1 MMNEKLYRNHLA
13 ILRDEMRVA
22 MGCTEPIAI
31 AYAAAFARKVLG
43 TMPEHCRLLC
53 SGNIIKNAKAVT
65 VPNSGGRKG
74 MEAAAVIGITGG
86 DPDRELAV
94 LESVTPEDITLADT
108 LLAADFCTC
117 ELAENVANLY
127 VRAEV
132 AGGGHTAAVVLED
145 HHTHVARIEK
155 DGELIGGAEAADSTF
170 PVDEAAGTDAGEA
183 GADRMLLNIKNIL
196 EFAECV
202 DLDEIRD
209 LLEMAIAYNSAISAE
224 GLKGG
229 CGMDIGRTLMEKSP
243 TYTGRTNARL
253 RARALAAAGSD
264 ARMSGVSL
272 PVVINSGSGNQG
284 ITVTMPILVYAEEYG
299 TDHDT
304 MLRALVIGNLISV
317 HQKKYIGSLSAYCGA
332 TSAATASVCG
342 IAYMYFKKT
351 HEEERT
357 YKVVCDILT
366 NSLET
371 IGGMVCDGA
380 KASCAAKISIAVE
393 NAMMAF
399 QLANT
404 GHVFQPGEGMTME
417 DPEETIAAVGRM
429 GRVGMKSTDVEILKI
444 MLGQAEEE

>member
-1 MMNEKLYRNHLA
+1 MDERLYRNHLA

-31 AYAAAFARKVLG
+31 AYAAAVAGKTLG
-43 TMPEHCRLLC
+43 VMPERCRLLC

-65 VPNSGGRKG
+65 VPNSGGKKG
-74 MEAAAVIGITGG
+74 MEAAAVLGIIGG
-86 DPDRELAV
+86 DPERELAV
-94 LESVTPEDITLADT
+94 LESITPEDIARADE
-108 LLAADFCTC
+108 LLAAGFCTC
-117 ELAENVANLY
+117 ELAEDVENLY
-127 VRAEV
+127 VRVEV
-132 AGGGHTAAVVLED
+132 AGGGHTAAGVLKD
-145 HHTHVARIEK
+145 HHTHIARIEK
-155 DGELIGGAEAADSTF
+155 DGAVTGGNTAPESIAAADS
-170 PVDEAAGTDAGEA
+170 GTD
-183 GADRMLLNIKNIL
+183 ADRMLLNIRNIL

-202 DLDEIRD
+202 DLDEVRE
-209 LLEMAIAYNSAISAE
+209 LLERAVAYNSAISAE

-229 CGMDIGRTLMEKSP
+229 CGMDTGRILMEKSP

-253 RARALAAAGSD
+253 RARAMAAAGSD

-284 ITVTMPILVYAEEYG
+284 ITVTMPILVYADEYG

-304 MLRALVIGNLISV
+304 MLRALIIGNLISV

-342 IAYMYFKKT
+342 IAYMYFRKT
-351 HEEERT
+351 HEEHRT
-357 YKVVCDILT
+357 YKVICDILT

-399 QLANT
+399 QLANA

-417 DPEETIAAVGRM
+417 DPEETIAAIGRM
-429 GRVGMKSTDVEILKI
+429 GRKGMKGTDVEILKI